1 MQQIIYFFIKNKNFL
16 LFALLFLISFF
27 LTLESHSYHNS
38 KLISSTNFFSAKVY
52 AVTSNITEYFDL
64 KEQNKILLEQNNML
78 LKYQANTNT
87 SISQNPLDSILS
99 KNFEFTDARV
109 INNVYSKTN
118 NNITIDKGYNDSLE
132 VDMGVITSKGIVGII
147 NKTSGKYA
155 RIQSVLNTKSQ
166 INAQLKKS
174 KHFGFLTWNTKNPN
188 TIQLTEIPKLAPI
201 AIGDTITT
209 GGNSAIFP
217 KGILVG
223 RVANYTIENN
233 DSYTVD
239 VSLFNDMTNLS
250 HVFVIKN
257 QNKQEIIQLQ
267 SSKDAE

>member
-1 MQQIIYFFIKNKNFL
+1 
-16 LFALLFLISFF
+16 
-27 LTLESHSYHNS
+27 
-38 KLISSTNFFSAKVY
+38 
-52 AVTSNITEYFDL
+52 
-64 KEQNKILLEQNNML
+64 
-78 LKYQANTNT
+78 
-87 SISQNPLDSILS
+87 
-99 KNFEFTDARV
+99 
-109 INNVYSKTN
+109 
-118 NNITIDKGYNDSLE
+118 
-132 VDMGVITSKGIVGII
+132 MGVITSKGIVGII

-166 INAQLKKS
+166 VNAQLKKS

-188 TIQLTEIPKLAPI
+188 TVQLTEIPKLAPI
-201 AIGDTITT
+201 AIGDTIIT